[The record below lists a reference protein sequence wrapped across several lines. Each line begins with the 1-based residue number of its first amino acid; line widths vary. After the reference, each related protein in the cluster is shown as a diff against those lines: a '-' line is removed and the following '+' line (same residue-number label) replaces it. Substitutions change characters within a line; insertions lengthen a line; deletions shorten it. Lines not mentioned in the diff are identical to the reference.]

1 MDQNKMIGRVLKHFK
16 KQDMVLYQVSLRIKP
31 LESLKRSTNYFSDLC
46 ETIINQQLSGKAGET
61 IFRRFQKLFSKNLIN
76 PEELQKLSPEKIRN
90 VGTSN
95 SKVKYL
101 KNLAEKI
108 QSKEIDLDNLAGK
121 DDLTVKNSLMKIK
134 GIGPWTAEMFLMFS
148 LARPD
153 IFSLG
158 DLGLRKA
165 IQKLYAFKKKPTDK
179 QIEKLSKKWIPYRT
193 YAARILWRSL
203 ELS

>member
-1 MDQNKMIGRVLKHFK
+1 MHKKISQHFK
-16 KQDMVLYQVSLRIKP
+16 KADPILYNILTKIHSIKP
-31 LESLKRSTNYFSDLC
+31 LRISKNYFSDLC

-61 IFRRFQKLFSKNLIN
+61 IFRRFQKLFSQDMVN
-76 PEELQKLSPEKIRN
+76 PQELCELSAEKIRN

-108 QSKEIDLDNLAGK
+108 QSKEINLDNLTGK
-121 DDLTVKNSLMKIK
+121 DDITVKNSLMKIK

-148 LARPD
+148 LVRED
-153 IFSLG
+153 IFSSG
-158 DLGLRKA
+158 DLGLRRA
-165 IQKLYAFKKKPTDK
+165 IQKLYKFKKEPTIK
-179 QIEKLSKKWIPYRT
+179 QIEKLSKRWRPYRT

-203 ELS
+203 EL

>member
-1 MDQNKMIGRVLKHFK
+1 MNKKVLEHFK
-16 KQDMVLYQVSLRIKP
+16 KVDPVLFSVLAKIDSIKP
-31 LESLKRSTNYFSDLC
+31 LTKSKNYFSDLC
-46 ETIINQQLSGKAGET
+46 ETIINQQLSEKAGET
-61 IFRRFQKLFSKNLIN
+61 IFRRFQKLFSKEKIS
-76 PEELQKLSPEKIRN
+76 PEELYKLSAEKIRKT
-90 VGTSN
+90 GTSN

-101 KNLAEKI
+101 KNIAEKVI
-108 QSKEIDLDNLAGK
+108 QKEINLEEFTQK
-121 DDLTVKNSLMKIK
+121 DDNFVKNSLIKIK

-148 LARPD
+148 LARQD

-193 YAARILWRSL
+193 CAARILWRSL
-203 ELS
+203 DLEIK

>member
-1 MDQNKMIGRVLKHFK
+1 MHKKIKNHFRK
-16 KQDMVLYQVSLRIKP
+16 AYPVLYGVLAKIGSLKP
-31 LESLKRSTNYFSDLC
+31 LTKSENFFADLC
-46 ETIINQQLSGKAGET
+46 ETIINQQLSGKAGKT
-61 IFRRFQKLFSKNLIN
+61 IFRRFQKLFSKDLIN
-76 PEELQKLSPEKIRN
+76 PQELCKLSAEKIRK

-108 QSKEIDLDNLAGK
+108 QSKEIDLDDLAGK
-121 DDLTVKNSLMKIK
+121 DEFSVKNSLMKIK

-165 IQKLYAFKKKPTDK
+165 IQRLYKLTREPTKKEAEE
-179 QIEKLSKKWIPYRT
+179 ISLKWSPYRT
-193 YAARILWRSL
+193 YACRILWRSL
-203 ELS
+203 EPV

>member
-1 MDQNKMIGRVLKHFK
+1 MHKKIRNHIEKVDTILYDVLKK
-16 KQDMVLYQVSLRIKP
+16 IDSIKP
-31 LESLKRSTNYFSDLC
+31 LTKSENYFSDLC
-46 ETIINQQLSGKAGET
+46 ETIINQQLSGKAGDT
-61 IFRRFQKLFSKNLIN
+61 IFRRFKKLFSGEKVN
-76 PEELQKLSPEKIRN
+76 PEELLKLSSEKIRN

-108 QSKEIDLDNLAGK
+108 QRKEIDLDDLAGK
-121 DDLTVKNSLMKIK
+121 DDCTVKKSLMKIK

-148 LARPD
+148 LARED

-165 IQKLYAFKKKPTDK
+165 IQKLYSFEKKPTDK
-179 QIEKLSKKWIPYRT
+179 QIEKLSKIWIPYRT

>member
-1 MDQNKMIGRVLKHFK
+1 FSVLEKI
-16 KQDMVLYQVSLRIKP
+16 DTIKP
-31 LESLKRSTNYFSDLC
+31 LTKSNNNFSDLC

-61 IFRRFQKLFSKNLIN
+61 IFRRFKKLFSKDLIN
-76 PEELQKLSPEKIRN
+76 PEELCKLSAEKIRK

-101 KNLAEKI
+101 KDLAEKIHRKEIDLENLAEK
-108 QSKEIDLDNLAGK
+108 
-121 DDLTVKNSLMKIK
+121 DDLTIKNSLMKIK

-148 LARPD
+148 LARQD

-193 YAARILWRSL
+193 YAARILWRSM
-203 ELS
+203 ELKKK